1 MKYKGFT
8 LIEIMLVLLIISL
21 VMSLLIINGVRLRAM
36 ANESNAQANLKSIAG
51 SFEVYAASHGAYAP
65 GNESNMQFL
74 VDAQCSYQDFINI
87 GVIGNFQYVVGSIE
101 PGSYDIRAM
110 ARNRALANHNYQILT
125 GGLIKRTDSSDPGDT
140 NFKIY

>member
-1 MKYKGFT
+1 MKHKGFT

-74 VDAQCSYQDFINI
+74 VDAQCSYQDFISI

-101 PGSYDIRAM
+101 PGGYDIRAM
-110 ARNRALANHNYQILT
+110 ARNRALAYHNYQILT

-140 NFKIY
+140 DFKIY